1 MNISVFDL
9 IIVIVFLAGTTLV
22 GVFQMRTKRDT
33 SDSFFLAGRNLR
45 WPLIGLSLFAANIST
60 IHIVGLASSGFNE
73 GMVWG
78 CFEWLAGVTLIFLAL
93 IFAPFYFKSR
103 IQTLP
108 EFLECRY
115 DARSRTVFAV
125 IAILGALFVHIGLS
139 LYTGALIF
147 QKFIGIN
154 VWTSITVLSLL
165 TLAYYLAG
173 GLKAVVYT
181 QALQTGVLIFGSVA
195 LTVAGLVKL
204 GVFMAESG
212 MTGGFVDNLLQ
223 LARPGQMDVLHTGR
237 SISSLTDEINREFSA
252 NHFDPVSGSGLTWYA
267 AFLGYPIL
275 GLWYWCSDQ
284 TIVQQ
289 VLAAKTKDDAQ
300 KGPVFAA
307 FLKLI
312 TPFIMILPG
321 IIGYVLFK
329 QEIFEAV
336 RSAVPAATKPGD
348 MALSVLIDQLLPVG
362 LKGIFAAGLMAALMS
377 TIAAAL
383 NSISTLVSVDI
394 YKRTRPNAPDK
405 KLIRIGRI
413 AALWIMVIAALW
425 SAQGSKFSSV
435 FEAINK
441 VASALSPPVA
451 TVLLMG
457 VLYKKGTCDASFI
470 TLLCGLV
477 LGITVFVLDFK
488 FTPDGTSIVTESW
501 GIPFMMQAWWL
512 FCICM
517 AIYLVTSK
525 FTEKSDPA
533 VIEKYTWGSP
543 WATLKGKIHGVRDV
557 RVSIIILIITLILVF
572 TLLSSNS

>member
-1 MNISVFDL
+1 MNINTIDL
-9 IIVIVFLAGTTLV
+9 IIVVVFLIGITLL
-22 GVFQMRTKRDT
+22 GVFQIRKKRDT

-108 EFLECRY
+108 EFLERRY
-115 DARSRTVFAV
+115 DARSRTVFAF

-154 VWTSITVLSLL
+154 VWTSITVLSVL
-165 TLAYYLAG
+165 TLTYYLAG

-181 QALQTGVLIFGSVA
+181 QALQTGILIFGSVA
-195 LTVAGLVKL
+195 LTVAGLIKL
-204 GVFMAESG
+204 GVFMDESG
-212 MTGGFVDNLLQ
+212 MTGGFIQNFMALV
-223 LARPGQMDVLHTGR
+223 RPGQMDVLHTNS
-237 SISSLTDEINREFSA
+237 SIVNLTNEINREFSS
-252 NHFDPVSGSGLTWYA
+252 NNFDSVSGSGLAWYA

-300 KGPVFAA
+300 RGPVFAA
-307 FLKLI
+307 FLKLA

-329 QEIFEAV
+329 QEIFDAAH
-336 RSAVPAATKPGD
+336 SAVPAVTKPGD

-383 NSISTLVSVDI
+383 NSISTLFSVDI
-394 YKRTRPNAPDK
+394 YKRVKPETPDK
-405 KLIRIGRI
+405 NLVTIGRI
-413 AALWIMVIAALW
+413 SAVCIMVLAALW
-425 SAQGSKFSSV
+425 STQGSKFSSV

-441 VASALSPPVA
+441 VAAVLSPPVA
-451 TVLLMG
+451 TVLLLG
-457 VLYKKGTCDASFI
+457 VLYKKGTRDASFI
-470 TLLCGLV
+470 TLISGLI
-477 LGITVFVLDFK
+477 LGIIVFILDFK
-488 FTPDGTSIVTESW
+488 FTSAGTSIITESW

-512 FCICM
+512 FCICV
-517 AIYLVTSK
+517 AIYLITSK
-525 FTEKSDPA
+525 LTPKPDP
-533 VIEKYTWGSP
+533 VIIEKYTWESP
-543 WATLKGKIHGVRDV
+543 LATVKGKISGIQDIR
-557 RVSIIILIITLILVF
+557 ILILILIASLIAVF
-572 TLLSSNS
+572 ALFS